1 MDILLLKNIKSLGEV
16 GAKVSVKSGYARN
29 YLIPNKHA
37 VLPTKANLAV
47 VEEKRQVLL
56 KEEKEL
62 KASALIEQ
70 EKYKDYSLAFEVNVQ
85 EGADNL
91 FGSITLQNIVDR
103 LVEDGYAVVKKQV
116 SLPSGAIKIFA
127 EDYIATVSLHTD
139 ISITIPIKLTR
150 NNVAA
155 PEPVIDDDAIIE
167 AATDESSVSE

>member
-1 MDILLLKNIKSLGEV
+1 MLKK
-16 GAKVSVKSGYARN
+16 RN
-29 YLIPNKHA
+29 KYYLKQ
-37 VLPTKANLAV
+37 
-47 VEEKRQVLL
+47 EE
-56 KEEKEL
+56 EL

-116 SLPSGAIKIFA
+116 SLPSGAIKTFA

-139 ISITIPIKLTR
+139 ISVTIPIKLTR

-155 PEPVIDDDAIIE
+155 PEPVIDDDVTTE
-167 AATDESSVSE
+167 AATDEPESE

>member
-16 GAKVSVKSGYARN
+16 GAKVSVKAGYARN

-47 VEEKRQVLL
+47 VEEKKQALL
-56 KEEKEL
+56 KQEEEL
-62 KASALIEQ
+62 KSLALIEQ

-116 SLPSGAIKIFA
+116 SLPSGAIKAFA

-139 ISITIPIKLTR
+139 ISVTIPIKLTR

-155 PEPVIDDDAIIE
+155 PEPVIDDDVITE
-167 AATDESSVSE
+167 SVTDEPASE

>member
-1 MDILLLKNIKSLGEV
+1 MNILLLKKIKNLGDIGSE
-16 GAKVSVKSGYARN
+16 VSVKSGYARN
-29 YLIPNKHA
+29 FLLPQKHA

-47 VEEKRQVLL
+47 IEEKKQVLI
-56 KEEKEL
+56 KQEEEL
-62 KASALIEQ
+62 KSLALIEQ
-70 EKYKDYSLAFEVNVQ
+70 EKYKDYSLSFEVNVQ
-85 EGADNL
+85 QDADNL

-116 SLPSGAIKIFA
+116 SLPSGAIKTFA

-155 PEPVIDDDAIIE
+155 PEPVIDDDVITE
-167 AATDESSVSE
+167 PATDKSESE

>member
-47 VEEKRQVLL
+47 VEEKKQVLL
-56 KEEKEL
+56 KQEEEL
-62 KASALIEQ
+62 KASALVEQ

-85 EGADNL
+85 EDADNL

-103 LVEDGYAVVKKQV
+103 LVEDGYAVSKKQV
-116 SLPSGAIKIFA
+116 SLPSGAIKTFA

-139 ISITIPIKLTR
+139 INVTVPIKLTR
-150 NNVAA
+150 NNVAT
-155 PEPVIDDDAIIE
+155 PEPVIDDDMTTEVTAD
-167 AATDESSVSE
+167 APASE

>member
-29 YLIPNKHA
+29 YLIPNQHA
-37 VLPTKANLAV
+37 VIPTKANLAI
-47 VEEKRQVLL
+47 VEEKKQVLM
-56 KEEKEL
+56 KQEEEL
-62 KASALIEQ
+62 KTLALAEQ
-70 EKYKDYSLAFEVNVQ
+70 EKYKDYVLSFEVNVQ
-85 EGADNL
+85 ENADNL

-103 LVEDGYAVVKKQV
+103 LVEDGYAVTKKQV

-139 ISITIPIKLTR
+139 ISITIPINLIR

-155 PEPVIDDDAIIE
+155 PEPIIDDDMITEPAVEIS
-167 AATDESSVSE
+167 ESE

>member
-47 VEEKRQVLL
+47 VEEKKQVLI
-56 KEEKEL
+56 KQEEEL
-62 KASALIEQ
+62 KSLALIEQ

-85 EGADNL
+85 EDADNL

-103 LVEDGYAVVKKQV
+103 LVEDGYAVAKKQV
-116 SLPSGAIKIFA
+116 SLPSGAIKTFA
-127 EDYIATVSLHTD
+127 EDYIATVSLHAD
-139 ISITIPIKLTR
+139 INITIPIKLIR

-155 PEPVIDDDAIIE
+155 PEPVIDEDVIVE
-167 AATDESSVSE
+167 PVTEELESE